1 MGNSSAAVTIIVALI
16 GAGLLTF
23 LRDGIRA
30 VRRRWSESS
39 ADVLERKAAEL
50 DMDAADKSS
59 IRLIRENTALAA
71 RNEQLYAELT
81 RSDARHVAEI
91 EMRDRREA
99 LMRAEM
105 DDMERRLRDMLD
117 ELVEL
122 RTRHGVG

>member
-1 MGNSSAAVTIIVALI
+1 MGSNGAAVTIIVALI
-16 GAGLLTF
+16 GAGVLTF

-39 ADVLERKAAEL
+39 ADALERKAAEADL
-50 DMDAADKSS
+50 DAADKSS

-81 RSDARHVAEI
+81 RSDARHSSE
-91 EMRDRREA
+91 REDWQRERA

-122 RTRHGVG
+122 RTRHGAI